1 MKGKKG
7 FKKFKRTRNAGGFT
21 LVEAILA
28 VAFLGLIGTA
38 VSALYASG
46 SRSLDETIDAM
57 LLDSRLRSR
66 MEFLVS
72 TDFAS
77 LGSDSDVITLF
88 GKNYTITW
96 TVNPI
101 DLDGDATPE
110 TSAKAVTVSVT
121 ERPDRSSLTTIIV
134 DYGGKLS
141 KIS

>member
-7 FKKFKRTRNAGGFT
+7 IKKFRRTRNAGGFT

-38 VSALYASG
+38 VSMLYASG
-46 SRSLDETIDAM
+46 SRSLDETIDVM

-72 TDFAS
+72 TDFSS
-77 LGSDSDVITLF
+77 LGSGSEEITLF
-88 GKNYTITW
+88 GENYTINW
-96 TVNPI
+96 AVNLI

-110 TSAKAVTVSVT
+110 TNAKAVTVSVT
-121 ERPDRSSLTTIIV
+121 ERPDRSLTTIIV
-134 DYGGKLS
+134 DHGGKLN